1 MQSIHL
7 ACITKLKGIFIHSYT
22 LCIKNEADVAKIQAH
37 ENKNALPNLSRY
49 QIAVIILIYL
59 LPLLVMLV
67 TYSMVGQRLWGSK
80 IPGEASDHY
89 QNQIQAKR
97 KVRFNPLTHY
107 FYTHKAVHL

>member
-1 MQSIHL
+1 MLFFYHVTNIETMFQL
-7 ACITKLKGIFIHSYT
+7 F
-22 LCIKNEADVAKIQAH
+22 
-37 ENKNALPNLSRY
+37 RY

-67 TYSMVGQRLWGSK
+67 TYSLVGQRLWGSK

-97 KVRFNPLTHY
+97 KVSFNIPDWMSWI
-107 FYTHKAVHL
+107 HLISA

>member
-1 MQSIHL
+1 M
-7 ACITKLKGIFIHSYT
+7 CINIMYP
-22 LCIKNEADVAKIQAH
+22 C
-37 ENKNALPNLSRY
+37 PPRY

-67 TYSMVGQRLWGSK
+67 TYSLIGQTLWGSK

-97 KVRFNPLTHY
+97 KVHTPTH
-107 FYTHKAVHL
+107 THMHRLFVHSVAAQPPHYQGSLQYIDIVLCW

>member
-1 MQSIHL
+1 M
-7 ACITKLKGIFIHSYT
+7 CVIFIDPL
-22 LCIKNEADVAKIQAH
+22 LCLIDVDKIQAH
-37 ENKNALPNLSRY
+37 ESTYALSNLSRY

-59 LPLLVMLV
+59 LPLMVMLV

-97 KVRFNPLTHY
+97 KVRFTAPIRY
-107 FYTHKAVHL
+107 IYTYSAMHV